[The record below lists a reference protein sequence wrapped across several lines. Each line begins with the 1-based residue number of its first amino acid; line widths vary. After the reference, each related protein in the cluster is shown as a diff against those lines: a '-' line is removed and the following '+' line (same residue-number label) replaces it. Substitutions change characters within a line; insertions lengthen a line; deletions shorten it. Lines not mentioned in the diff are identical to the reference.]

1 MCREIQQ
8 YLDVLPK
15 EVVTEQLLDPVQFKW
30 DDYHEQAMDLSDDL
44 DDDDG
49 KFETS
54 DTDRGKATP
63 AARESDE
70 ESAI

>member
-44 DDDDG
+44 DDDDD
-49 KFETS
+49 FDDDDYDVEVIYQ
-54 DTDRGKATP
+54 R
-63 AARESDE
+63 
-70 ESAI
+70 